1 MVYGTF
7 LLLLLQLPEAEVKDS
22 VEGNKFELHSK
33 ALTGPS
39 AATLPITLVAHKEE
53 VKSRWLSEIRSF
65 ALDTVALQEHATDD
79 LRIDPNHVQQVDE
92 LVLKLPQRIDSADP
106 DSGIRPSDFAK
117 DHFLTKSQRKVDD
130 KCESQAA
137 VAEKTSSSSSAVK
150 SVVVVQESCTT
161 DKKLQRG
168 TAVQSEEQPQP
179 EVTGEKHPCP
189 TPTGSEESPS
199 KIQKV
204 AEKASRIPVKT
215 TDKVKDEPTET
226 SEHVDEKKR
235 QEDEDK
241 KKQLENRRKIKEE
254 EDNERRREE
263 DLRILEEKRRTE
275 EEFAQRQEE
284 LTKQQELR
292 KLKEAEEERERK
304 SQEEAERKVQIKN
317 EENLRKIQEAGA
329 IDIRVVET
337 VKTEKAVV
345 VEVTAATEAAET
357 TTTITTVTAT
367 KGDEKEESKTVI
379 KVDQAAGGA
388 GTSDGK
394 QAVASSSGDQKASG
408 NARGVPLKKIASKPI
423 EDPDP
428 PDRKPPQRNSD
439 GAHPPTVIPDFNP
452 PPALVYHTTF
462 EVSLHKEPLP
472 PPPVPPK
479 ITHKVVVHN
488 ESLEQRTEEFLRG
501 ESHSE
506 FDAINYSLVSAQS
519 KIKNIKSTFGKSKQE
534 TDLVDD
540 TVRKVKSGEFTAIV
554 HPTVPIHDPMPKQ
567 KPYEVIEIV
576 TQPEESDKLPRDM
589 QRKYDITKELL
600 LTKREQKISSS
611 SASTYFGHEGNQKW
625 DVQTEEL
632 QLLFVVASAFP
643 HETVQM
649 MMMTHAYPPT
659 TLLLLFLLPQLFVK

>member
-1 MVYGTF
+1 M
-7 LLLLLQLPEAEVKDS
+7 KDS
-22 VEGNKFELHSK
+22 AEGNKFELHSK

-79 LRIDPNHVQQVDE
+79 LRIDPNHVQQIE
-92 LVLKLPQRIDSADP
+92 QVLKLPQRIDSVDP

-130 KCESQAA
+130 KVETQS
-137 VAEKTSSSSSAVK
+137 VTEKTSSASVAAVADK
-150 SVVVVQESCTT
+150 SFVVQES
-161 DKKLQRG
+161 
-168 TAVQSEEQPQP
+168 TASEKRLPRSTVLESEGQTP
-179 EVTGEKHPCP
+179 VTGEKHSCP
-189 TPTGSEESPS
+189 VSGEESPS

-204 AEKASRIPVKT
+204 GEKASRIPVKT
-215 TDKVKDEPTET
+215 TADKPDTT
-226 SEHVDEKKR
+226 DDTDEKKR
-235 QEDEDK
+235 QEEK
-241 KKQLENRRKIKEE
+241 RKSEERRKQKDEE
-254 EDNERRREE
+254 EADRRRKE
-263 DLRILEEKRRTE
+263 DLKILEEKRKTE
-275 EEFAQRQEE
+275 EEFAKRQEE

-292 KLKEAEEERERK
+292 KLKEVEEERERK
-304 SQEEAERKVQIKN
+304 SQEEAERKVQLKN

-345 VEVTAATEAAET
+345 VEVTSAATASAETT

-367 KGDEKEESKTVI
+367 KGDGEESRTVI
-379 KVDQAAGGA
+379 KVDQAKGG
-388 GTSDGK
+388 GGSSDGK
-394 QAVASSSGDQKASG
+394 HNTGSSSKPSSSGNDQKASG
-408 NARGVPLKKIASKPI
+408 NAKAVPLKKIASKPI

-462 EVSLHKEPLP
+462 EVSLHKEPLA

-501 ESHSE
+501 DSHCE
-506 FDAINYSLVSAQS
+506 FDAINYSLSSAQS

-534 TDLVDD
+534 TDLVED

-554 HPTVPIHDPMPKQ
+554 HPPVPLHDLIPKPR
-567 KPYEVIEIV
+567 PYEVVEIV
-576 TQPEESDKLPRDM
+576 TQPEEFDKLPEEL

-600 LTKREQKISSS
+600 LTKKEQKMS
-611 SASTYFGHEGNQKW
+611 SASSTTYHSHEGNRRDLCTW
-625 DVQTEEL
+625 SVV
-632 QLLFVVASAFP
+632 LFRIR
-643 HETVQM
+643 
-649 MMMTHAYPPT
+649 
-659 TLLLLFLLPQLFVK
+659 